1 MNNELMKQLG
11 GEPVEMPLIAPEKGR
26 AKEKAARKERRV
38 ERRRRK

>member
-1 MNNELMKQLG
+1 MMIRTIIGRRKCKAQVLNAWYKS
-11 GEPVEMPLIAPEKGR
+11 R